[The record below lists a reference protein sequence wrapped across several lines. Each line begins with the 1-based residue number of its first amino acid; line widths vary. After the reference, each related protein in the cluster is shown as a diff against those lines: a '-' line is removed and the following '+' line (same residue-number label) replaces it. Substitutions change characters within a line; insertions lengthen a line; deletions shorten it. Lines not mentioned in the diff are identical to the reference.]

1 MHVQTNTS
9 SYVGCVAVP
18 HHMFDD
24 LRIIF
29 RTKPNKSPFLAEK
42 SGVNV
47 PMMEAAAV
55 DSSML
60 SLSSSSDL
68 LDVHVAKCSNILF
81 SVAAGSSYRGTFP

>member
-47 PMMEAAAV
+47 HTCHNNVEESPGPGQAM
-55 DSSML
+55 
-60 SLSSSSDL
+60 SDL
-68 LDVHVAKCSNILF
+68 T
-81 SVAAGSSYRGTFP
+81 SVLCVDCYR

>member
-1 MHVQTNTS
+1 MHVLKNTS

-42 SGVNV
+42 SGVNTRANN
-47 PMMEAAAV
+47 MSRRA
-55 DSSML
+55 
-60 SLSSSSDL
+60 SLEV
-68 LDVHVAKCSNILF
+68 VHKSQHNQ
-81 SVAAGSSYRGTFP
+81 SRNE